1 MLEVRNKLIGVWS
14 EHLAKNGA
22 FVDEKRH
29 WAKQR
34 SLSKKTTMTWM
45 MLMSPLLILLRAGIF
60 YLHWVEVFVA
70 LDKDVVCF
78 SAERGQKLVVFG
90 LGVVQGHYS
99 VLEVSTLRGPG
110 GQD

>member
-1 MLEVRNKLIGVWS
+1 
-14 EHLAKNGA
+14 
-22 FVDEKRH
+22 
-29 WAKQR
+29 
-34 SLSKKTTMTWM
+34 
-45 MLMSPLLILLRAGIF
+45 LILLRAGIF
-60 YLHWVEVFVA
+60 YFHWVVVFAV

-99 VLEVSTLRGPG
+99 VPEVSTLRGPD